1 MGIRKGVDRP
11 SEWVHKFTES
21 QKIQS
26 DRFLIPPPWTSEICS
41 YYRRIPVFGL
51 EGFF

>member
-1 MGIRKGVDRP
+1 MGTRKGVDRL
-11 SEWVHKFTES
+11 SEWVHIFTEP

-26 DRFLIPPPWTSEICS
+26 DRLLTPPPWTSKICP
-41 YYRRIPVFGL
+41 YYRRIPVFGV